1 MFVFCNSFLFRVV
14 YSDPILIPS
23 EQKLLGGFFSVGKS
37 VILIT
42 IRSSSCTCVQ
52 LFSSFFFRK
61 INNSLFF
68 KGLATKRR
76 STNGVRERREY
87 HGTPSNKLVATEVE
101 DRARLV
107 VEASQVM
114 RSHYCRTNSRRLYL
128 PAGTGIADLYREF
141 KRAFNENTKIPS
153 HTWFYQFMGTNY
165 NIGTHKPKN
174 DR

>member
-1 MFVFCNSFLFRVV
+1 MFNCFRPFLPE
-14 YSDPILIPS
+14 D
-23 EQKLLGGFFSVGKS
+23 
-37 VILIT
+37 
-42 IRSSSCTCVQ
+42 
-52 LFSSFFFRK
+52 
-61 INNSLFF
+61 NDSLFF

-76 STNGVRERREY
+76 STNGVRERKEY
-87 HGTPSNKLVATEVE
+87 KGTPKTKLLETEVE

-114 RSHYCRTNSRRLYL
+114 RSHYCQTNSRRLYL
-128 PAGTGIADLYREF
+128 PAGTSIADLYREF